1 MSLVMRIETTADET
15 TVWLTGE
22 LDHHAAR
29 QLRQQVDL
37 AVERTRPQ
45 RLRLDF
51 SDVSFMDS
59 SGIGLIMGR
68 YRLMQLE
75 GGTLVVTGASERLR
89 KVMRLAGLDR
99 LGILRE
105 TADSAQE

>member
-1 MSLVMRIETTADET
+1 MRLVMRIETTADET

-59 SGIGLIMGR
+59 SGIGMIIGR
-68 YRLMQLE
+68 YKLMARR
-75 GGTLVVTGASERLR
+75 GGTMAVLNGNRHVDRIFE
-89 KVMRLAGLDR
+89 MAGLYQIIEK
-99 LGILRE
+99 L
-105 TADSAQE
+105 A

>member
-1 MSLVMRIETTADET
+1 MVIRIEAAADET
-15 TVWLTGE
+15 TVWLSGE

-37 AVERTRPQ
+37 AVERNRPQ

-75 GGTLVVTGASERLR
+75 GGSLSITGASERLR
-89 KVMRLAGLDR
+89 KVMRMAGLDK
-99 LGILRE
+99 LGILQD
-105 TADSAQE
+105 TADSVQ